1 MPLLYPI
8 VLGECFLS
16 TTQREQGPHS
26 FTSLNRPRCPLG
38 LSRAQL
44 KDVAAAMESQDI
56 NALLW
61 PTNDGPSQ
69 PFYIPTPGLAV
80 DTAAFM
86 LDQLCGLP
94 STTPPPPFM
103 LAQTPP
109 KQEPVEHSFCPHSPV
124 SCDRPPPTSP
134 SVSSTYPMD
143 VPFSGRKVNI
153 NAKPPSYSA
162 SSVKNDDDDDD
173 TDAAGHV
180 DLDLSDLKGT
190 TAARSRK
197 MTEHERTVMLHKR
210 RLRNRASA
218 ARSREKQRNAVA
230 VLSEQ
235 VATLSSTISKLRR
248 ANASGRSEIA
258 RLCAQNATLRAAV
271 AAKNA
276 NASAQAD

>member
-1 MPLLYPI
+1 
-8 VLGECFLS
+8 
-16 TTQREQGPHS
+16 
-26 FTSLNRPRCPLG
+26 
-38 LSRAQL
+38 
-44 KDVAAAMESQDI
+44 MESQDI

-69 PFYIPTPGLAV
+69 PFYIPAPGLAV
-80 DTAAFM
+80 DTSTFM

-94 STTPPPPFM
+94 STSPPPPFM
-103 LAQTPP
+103 LSQTPP

-124 SCDRPPPTSP
+124 SCDRPPPTSQ
-134 SVSSTYPMD
+134 SVSSTYPTD
-143 VPFSGRKVNI
+143 VPFSGRNVNI
-153 NAKPPSYSA
+153 NANPPSYSA
-162 SSVKNDDDDDD
+162 SSALNNDDD
-173 TDAAGHV
+173 TDAAAHV

-197 MTEHERTVMLHKR
+197 MTELERSVMLHKR